1 MVTYASNLIRAFT
14 WVMFF
19 IISGAGTIPRAMAL
33 DVGAASVEITP
44 PTGIPMPGYEA
55 RKEPSQ
61 GVWDPLFAKAL
72 VLDDGSRRAALVVL
86 DLIGPPKKEMRERIQ
101 EQIKKKHN
109 ISLLLLLATHTH
121 AGPVLK
127 PEYPAPDNP
136 WLPSL
141 EEKILQAVD
150 KAVASKTSV
159 TVEVGYGTADLTYDR
174 RVVNPDGTV
183 KMLWRNAER
192 TPGDPVD
199 QTVGVV
205 GFKKKNGQWLA
216 TLVHYACHPV
226 IFGSDNLKYTA
237 EWPGAMRRFVENKL
251 GGECLFLQG
260 ACGVANPYLANTPAT
275 DEGYAQ
281 LIQEGQTLGEE
292 VVRIAGVTN
301 PIGSAMPALNL
312 STQTV
317 PLKQRYDLNDEKV
330 QEFYIQQY
338 GKERFEEIR
347 KDRPS
352 EILAELPI
360 VILGKE
366 IAWVGFPGEFFD
378 EFQVD
383 LRERSPVPNTFFLGY
398 CNDVFGYFP
407 TIQAAAEGGYGASYS
422 TYVEVGAGELLVN
435 RAIIDLH
442 RMMGRLK
449 PVPEK

>member
-1 MVTYASNLIRAFT
+1 MDTRLSNLFRMAAC
-14 WVMFF
+14 VMLLLLAET
-19 IISGAGTIPRAMAL
+19 GAIPRAQAL
-33 DVGAASVEITP
+33 DVGVASVDITP

-72 VLDDGSRRAALVVL
+72 VMDDGSRRAAFVVM
-86 DLIGPPKKEMRERIQ
+86 DLIGPPKKEMRDRIQ
-101 EQIKKKHN
+101 EQVKKKHN
-109 ISLLLLLATHTH
+109 ISLILFLATHTH
-121 AGPVLK
+121 SGPVLK
-127 PEYPAPDNP
+127 PEYPTPDNP
-136 WLPSL
+136 WLPGL
-141 EEKILQAVD
+141 EEKILQVID

-183 KMLWRNAER
+183 TMLWRNAER

-216 TLVHYACHPV
+216 TLVHFAGHPV
-226 IFGSDNLKYTA
+226 IFGSANLKYSA
-237 EWPGAMRRFVENKL
+237 EWPGAMRRFVEKQL

-260 ACGVANPYLANTPAT
+260 ACGVANPYLANTPPT
-275 DEGYAQ
+275 EEGYAQ
-281 LIQEGQTLGEE
+281 LIQEGQTLGEA

-312 STQTV
+312 STETV

-330 QEFYIQQY
+330 KEFYIQQY
-338 GKERFEEIR
+338 GKERYEEIL

-352 EILAELPI
+352 ELPAELPI

-366 IAWVGFPGEFFD
+366 IAWAGFPGEFFD

-407 TIQAAAEGGYGASYS
+407 TIQAAAEGGYGAGYS

-442 RMMGRLK
+442 RLMGRLK
-449 PVPEK
+449 TVPEK

>member
-1 MVTYASNLIRAFT
+1 MDTYYPHSIRLFMGAMLIFLTAL
-14 WVMFF
+14 
-19 IISGAGTIPRAMAL
+19 GTIPQARAL
-33 DVGAASVEITP
+33 DVGVASVEITP
-44 PTGIPMPGYEA
+44 PTGIPMPGYAA
-55 RKEPSQ
+55 RKQPSQ
-61 GVWDPLFAKAL
+61 GVWDPLFAKGL
-72 VLDDGSRRAALVVL
+72 VLDDGSRRAAFVVL
-86 DLIGPPKKEMRERIQ
+86 DLISPPPKDMRNRIQ
-101 EQIKKKHN
+101 EQVKKKHN
-109 ISLLLLLATHTH
+109 ISLLLFLATHTH

-127 PEYPAPDNP
+127 PDVPTPDNP
-136 WLPSL
+136 WLPTL

-150 KAVASKTSV
+150 KAVAAKISV

-216 TLVHYACHPV
+216 TVVHFAGHPV
-226 IFGSDNLKYTA
+226 IFGSDNLKYSA
-237 EWPGAMRRFVENKL
+237 EWPGAMRRFVEKQL
-251 GGECLFLQG
+251 GGECLFFQG

-275 DEGYAQ
+275 EEGYAV
-281 LIQEGQTLGEE
+281 LMQEGQTLGEE

-301 PIGSAMPALNL
+301 PISSAMPALNL
-312 STQTV
+312 STETI
-317 PLKQRYDLNDEKV
+317 PLQYRFDFNNEKV
-330 QEFYIQQY
+330 REFYIQQY
-338 GKERFEEIR
+338 GKERFEEML
-347 KDRPS
+347 KERPA
-352 EILAELPI
+352 EILAEIPI

-407 TIQAAAEGGYGASYS
+407 TIQAAAEGGYGAGYS
-422 TYVEVGAGELLVN
+422 TYVEVGAGEYLVN
-435 RAIIDLH
+435 RAVINLH
-442 RMMGRLK
+442 RMLGRLK
-449 PVPEK
+449 PVPEM